1 MKFLISL
8 FWGFIFAFIAIFIVS
23 SILGNNGVS
32 QGITIQNCAI
42 VSLVFAIG
50 AAGLDSLLKVNTKK

>member
-23 SILGNNGVS
+23 SILGSNGVS
-32 QGITIQNCAI
+32 QGLTIQNCAI
-42 VSLVFAIG
+42 LALVFAIG
-50 AAGLDSLLKVNTKK
+50 AAGLDSLIKVNKK